1 MLNAWK
7 FPIVMSF
14 VTTFFVTIVLVLVN
28 AGYTDQFYRIW
39 LRTWAIAFV
48 LVALSIRYVA
58 PFLRKTLKL

>member
-1 MLNAWK
+1 
-7 FPIVMSF
+7 MSF

-28 AGYTDQFYRIW
+28 AGYTDQFFKIW

-48 LVALSIRYVA
+48 LVATAIRYLA

>member
-28 AGYTDQFYRIW
+28 AGYTDQFFRIW

-48 LVALSIRYVA
+48 LVATAIRYLA